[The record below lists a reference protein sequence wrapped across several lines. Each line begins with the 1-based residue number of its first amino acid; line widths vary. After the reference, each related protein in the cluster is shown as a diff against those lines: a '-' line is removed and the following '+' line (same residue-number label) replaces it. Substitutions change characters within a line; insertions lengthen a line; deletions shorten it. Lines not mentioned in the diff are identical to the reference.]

1 MHRCIGSS
9 LAAAGLQR
17 RFINYYDNNMN
28 YLLIKHLHVTAAGLS
43 ILFFVIRAYWSVTEN
58 PLLQKKFVKIA
69 PHIIDTVLLV
79 AAIMLAMLL
88 GPAASQPW
96 VLTKIILLIAYVG
109 VGTIAIKR
117 GRTPRSRAIAAVVAV
132 LIFIYIVGVAIK
144 HHPASWFF

>member
-1 MHRCIGSS
+1 
-9 LAAAGLQR
+9 
-17 RFINYYDNNMN
+17 MN

-58 PLLQKKFVKIA
+58 ALLQKKFVKIA

-79 AAIMLAMLL
+79 AAILLSMML
-88 GPAASQPW
+88 GAAAAQPW
-96 VLTKIILLIAYVG
+96 VLTKIVLLLVYIG

-117 GRTPRSRAIAAVVAV
+117 GRTSRSRLIAAVIAV
-132 LIFIYIVGVAIK
+132 LVFLYIVGVALR